1 MRRMGHKAKMRVA
14 IYARVSTEDQDC
26 SMQLTELRAY
36 VERSGWPEAAEYLEK
51 ASGKAGS
58 KRPVL
63 ARLMADAQMRRF
75 DVVLVWKLD
84 RFGRSLHHLI
94 ENIQVLDA
102 LGIRFIAPTQG
113 IDTDNKSPVGRLL
126 LHIMGAFAEFERAL
140 IVERVR
146 TGVAEAK
153 RAGKHCGRPR
163 KVFRR
168 DEALAMRKA
177 GSSLRAIARHFGI
190 GLGTAARLVR

>member
-1 MRRMGHKAKMRVA
+1 MKAA

-26 SMQLTELRAY
+26 SMQLTELRGY
-36 VERSGWPEAAEYLEK
+36 VERNGWQAVEYIEK

-58 KRPVL
+58 KRPEL
-63 ARLMADAQMRRF
+63 KRLIDDARMKRF
-75 DVVLVWKLD
+75 DVVCVWKLD

-94 ENIQVLDA
+94 ENVQLLDD
-102 LGIRFIAPTQG
+102 LGIRFLAPTQG
-113 IDTDNKSPVGRLL
+113 IDTDNRSPVGRLL

-146 TGVAEAK
+146 TGVKEAK
-153 RAGKHCGRPR
+153 KQGKHCGRPK

-168 DEALAMRKA
+168 D
-177 GSSLRAIARHFGI
+177 
-190 GLGTAARLVR
+190 LVRELREAGKSWRVIAAELGIPVATVRRAV

>member
-1 MRRMGHKAKMRVA
+1 MTAA

-26 SMQLTELRAY
+26 SMQLTELRGYCARQGWAAVEY
-36 VERSGWPEAAEYLEK
+36 VEK

-58 KRPVL
+58 KRPVF
-63 ARLMADAQMRRF
+63 ARLMADAAMKRF

-94 ENIQVLDA
+94 DNVQALDNF
-102 LGIRFIAPTQG
+102 GIRFIAPSMG
-113 IDTDNKSPVGRLL
+113 IDTDNRSPVGKLL

-153 RAGKHCGRPR
+153 RQGKHCGRPR
-163 KVFRR
+163 KIFRR
-168 DEALAMRKA
+168 DQALELHAA
-177 GSSLRAIARHFGI
+177 GRSLREIARIMQI
-190 GLGTAARLVR
+190 GLGTVQRLIAT

>member
-1 MRRMGHKAKMRVA
+1 MTAA

-26 SMQLTELRAY
+26 SMQLTELRGYCARQGWAS
-36 VERSGWPEAAEYLEK
+36 VEYIEK

-58 KRPVL
+58 KRSVL
-63 ARLMADAQMRRF
+63 ARLMADAAMKRF
-75 DVVLVWKLD
+75 DVVVVWKLD

-94 ENIQVLDA
+94 DNVQALDQA
-102 LGIRFIAPTQG
+102 GIRFVAPTQG
-113 IDTDNKSPVGRLL
+113 IDTDNRSPVGRLL

-153 RAGKHCGRPR
+153 RQGKHCGRPR
-163 KVFRR
+163 KIFRR
-168 DEALAMRKA
+168 DQALELHAA
-177 GSSLRAIARHFGI
+177 GRSYREIARIMQI
-190 GLGTAARLVR
+190 GLGTVQRLIAS

>member
-1 MRRMGHKAKMRVA
+1 
-14 IYARVSTEDQDC
+14 
-26 SMQLTELRAY
+26 MQLTELRGYCARQGWAAVEY
-36 VERSGWPEAAEYLEK
+36 VEK

-63 ARLMADAQMRRF
+63 GRLMADAAMKRF
-75 DVVLVWKLD
+75 DVVVVWKLD

-94 ENIQVLDA
+94 DNVQALDQA
-102 LGIRFIAPTQG
+102 GIRFVAPTQG
-113 IDTDNKSPVGRLL
+113 IDTDNRSPVGRLL

-153 RAGKHCGRPR
+153 RQGKHCGRPR
-163 KVFRR
+163 KIFRR
-168 DEALAMRKA
+168 DQALELHAA
-177 GSSLRAIARHFGI
+177 GRSYREIARIMQI
-190 GLGTAARLVR
+190 GLGTVQRLIAS